1 MARHNAV
8 GQGGDEGSEPLLRL
22 DGQGVVEAEAS
33 RGSYLRAARSFVAP
47 RVGRRSMPIRRV
59 ASVIFFLDQSER
71 VSKLTQ
77 EMAVY
82 GGLMISANRKALNE
96 TAWHNGAA

>member
-1 MARHNAV
+1 
-8 GQGGDEGSEPLLRL
+8 
-22 DGQGVVEAEAS
+22 
-33 RGSYLRAARSFVAP
+33 
-47 RVGRRSMPIRRV
+47 
-59 ASVIFFLDQSER
+59 VIFFLDQSER

-96 TAWHNGAA
+96 TAWHNGAARSIHPIGTRHGTTRAERTANTQGRSGSSHPVLKPQGLRRHHGAQTQAR

>member
-1 MARHNAV
+1 
-8 GQGGDEGSEPLLRL
+8 
-22 DGQGVVEAEAS
+22 
-33 RGSYLRAARSFVAP
+33 
-47 RVGRRSMPIRRV
+47 MPIRRV

-77 EMAVY
+77 EMTVY

>member
-1 MARHNAV
+1 LGVSYWDKMDVTRGAV
-8 GQGGDEGSEPLLRL
+8 W
-22 DGQGVVEAEAS
+22 AS

>member
-1 MARHNAV
+1 
-8 GQGGDEGSEPLLRL
+8 
-22 DGQGVVEAEAS
+22 
-33 RGSYLRAARSFVAP
+33 
-47 RVGRRSMPIRRV
+47 
-59 ASVIFFLDQSER
+59 

>member
-1 MARHNAV
+1 M
-8 GQGGDEGSEPLLRL
+8 
-22 DGQGVVEAEAS
+22 GVTRELPASRSVVCGAS
-33 RGSYLRAARSFVAP
+33 RGPAFDADSTGSL
-47 RVGRRSMPIRRV
+47 
-59 ASVIFFLDQSER
+59 VIFFLDQSER

>member
-1 MARHNAV
+1 
-8 GQGGDEGSEPLLRL
+8 
-22 DGQGVVEAEAS
+22 
-33 RGSYLRAARSFVAP
+33 
-47 RVGRRSMPIRRV
+47 MPIRRV
-59 ASVIFFLDQSER
+59 VLASVIFFLDQSER